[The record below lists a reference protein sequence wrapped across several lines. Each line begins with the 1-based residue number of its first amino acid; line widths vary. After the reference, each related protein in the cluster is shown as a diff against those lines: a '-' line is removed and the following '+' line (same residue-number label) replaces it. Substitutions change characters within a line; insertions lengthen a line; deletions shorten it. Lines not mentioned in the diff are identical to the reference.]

1 MEEEIVLES
10 KLIIAMMSTTINTYW
25 EMKNSKKKT
34 EKINLA
40 LFRFQKKEEEEEDF
54 KEWLINRNLQ
64 ILMMKRVMVEDFIMK
79 IYYLYHNL
87 ALRSV
92 ITDLNKAS
100 LEAQMF
106 PFSFT
111 VFFSFGL

>member
-1 MEEEIVLES
+1 
-10 KLIIAMMSTTINTYW
+10 
-25 EMKNSKKKT
+25 
-34 EKINLA
+34 
-40 LFRFQKKEEEEEDF
+40 
-54 KEWLINRNLQ
+54 
-64 ILMMKRVMVEDFIMK
+64 MMKRVMVEDFIMK

-100 LEAQMF
+100 SEAQMF